1 MLIISGFSDT
11 HEFHHLLI
19 FCELNTWI
27 FMSSF
32 LMRINDT
39 LTEWDIPHIKSRVV
53 RLTVVTNPHILIT
66 AEL

>member
-11 HEFHHLLI
+11 HEFHDLLI
-19 FCELNTWI
+19 FREFWI

-32 LMRINDT
+32 LMWINET

-53 RLTVVTNPHILIT
+53 RLTVVTNLHILIT